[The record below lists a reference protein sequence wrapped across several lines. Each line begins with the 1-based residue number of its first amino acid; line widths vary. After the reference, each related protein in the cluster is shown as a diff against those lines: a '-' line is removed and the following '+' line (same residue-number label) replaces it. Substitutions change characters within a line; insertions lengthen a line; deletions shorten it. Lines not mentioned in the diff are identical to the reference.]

1 MTTLTVRRRGR
12 LALGSLALTASLG
25 LVLSGCTP
33 SGPADAPEADAPEAP
48 SATVEGLEPIAER
61 PVPTEASAEPVRIA
75 MIGFAN
81 NPYWVVVQDGA
92 DAANEV
98 LAGYNGSVEYIVAG
112 DNIDVAT
119 VDAAIR
125 GAVTLDYDGIGFFIA
140 GEGNC
145 EIVAE
150 LSEEGISLGAY
161 NTLFDCLEEAG
172 AVANYAQE
180 QFKAGKN
187 AAAELIAAVGDE
199 GGTVGIITSKFTAP
213 GAEQRRT
220 GFIEGLEGSNLTLL
234 GEGVEANDSAS
245 ESFTAAQNYIQSAD
259 DLVAIYATAGGP
271 FGAAEAVAAAGLED
285 QIRVVG
291 YDITEENIAA
301 LENGSMW
308 GVTGQDA
315 FGQGYNLA
323 IHLFNAIVTGEKPS
337 PVLQEAESPFVTLD
351 TLADHNPANLPRG
364 KLGAS

>member
-1 MTTLTVRRRGR
+1 MSTLTPRRKGR
-12 LALGSLALTASLG
+12 LALGSLALTASFALA
-25 LVLSGCTP
+25 LTGCTQ
-33 SGPADAPEADAPEAP
+33 SSPADAPADDAPPAP
-48 SATVEGLEPIAER
+48 AAATDGLEPIAER

-75 MIGFAN
+75 IIGFAN
-81 NPYWVVVQDGA
+81 NPYWVVVQDGT
-92 DAANEV
+92 DTANEV
-98 LAGYNGSVEYIVAG
+98 LAGYNGSVDWIVGGA
-112 DNIDVAT
+112 NIDVAT

-125 GAVTLDYDGIGFFIA
+125 GAATQGYDGIGFFIA

-150 LSEEGISLGAY
+150 LSEGGISLGAY

-172 AVANYAQE
+172 AVVNYAQE
-180 QFKAGKN
+180 QFEAGKN
-187 AAAELIAAVGDE
+187 AAAELIKAAGDE

-220 GFIEGLEGSNLTLL
+220 GFIEGLKGSNLTLL

-245 ESFTAAQNYIQSAD
+245 ETFTAAQNYMQSAD

-285 QIRVVG
+285 QIKVIG
-291 YDITEENIAA
+291 YDITDENIAA
-301 LENGSMW
+301 LENGSMY

-323 IHLFNAIVTGEKPS
+323 IHLFNAVVTGVKPS
-337 PVLQEAESPFVTLD
+337 PVLQAAESPFVTLD

-364 KLGAS
+364 KLGGS